1 MKISFFKREINPEIG
16 SLVAGY
22 SMTDHSVMIEDDLF
36 MTGLLCDDGE
46 NKVLLISFDLQALDE
61 GFITHCR
68 AACATILRIPPSSV
82 MFTCTHNH
90 SGPQTICE
98 PRYEHLLHHSY
109 MDDLSKKI
117 VEEAEKLTAKLQDAD
132 CYFYSTQVDV

>member
-1 MKISFFKREINPEIG
+1 MKIAFFRREINPEIG
-16 SLVAGY
+16 ALVAGY

-46 NKVLLISFDLQALDE
+46 NKILLISFDLQALDE
-61 GFITHCR
+61 WFIKQYRSSCGE
-68 AACATILRIPPSSV
+68 ILGIPASSV

-98 PRYEHLLHHSY
+98 PRYEHTFYVRHSSFSTKAIGE
-109 MDDLSKKI
+109 DLI
-117 VEEAEKLTAKLQDAD
+117 HNTALKPFGRVITNVVNGQ
-132 CYFYSTQVDV
+132 